1 MYLIQ
6 RKLAGHDVP
15 YSLPPS
21 LIPPSLRASML
32 EQSPFSPASV
42 QTHAE
47 PVVNLLELEDTPP
60 PSATHSQSMLKPQT
74 TGPMSSTSRHAVPQ
88 VPDNDPFSVPT
99 QTCKLNSQILSCDQS
114 LTRPAANHDFF
125 NDDISPL
132 HDQSAEIGNVRN
144 QLSSTEKSVSAAKL
158 ERQTLEQTLADQAVQ
173 LSTLQTQLSSAKASY
188 ETEMSLLSTL
198 KDRRSA
204 QLSEIRKTREELIRA
219 ESDLSAIRVEKAE
232 IEGVF
237 LRDKE
242 EARDLHR
249 RMVETGQQADA
260 LKADVEKL
268 KKEAKQQRGLLAI
281 ARKQLTSKEME
292 KAKAEKEHEE
302 AVAEITILNEEKNAL
317 DAEVASVDSSPA
329 PKPTMGSSESLV
341 FAAAQ
346 PLPVSPD
353 LSQSVKSSNNPFERL
368 AKTTTPPTPRSQS
381 PFLGLVSSP
390 SPSHS
395 DPSNGRIS
403 PPLATPATLNAERKS
418 STITEQL
425 QPPAHSSSTGVDLT
439 PLQIGDAQERTLT
452 PNEDFVT
459 PPTSAIRM
467 ATSDSTS
474 SAAVKFPALEG
485 VSTPFTSVPEA
496 SSPPPILPNS
506 ISDETDLNSR
516 LDELGGE
523 ESDSDY
529 ESEMEDKGAP
539 AKPLLNGNT
548 NGNTDPV
555 SSPHPDVGSVT
566 PALKGSTSP
575 QPGAL
580 SGADLFDEIFETS
593 APQPQPQVPA
603 EEKSLFDAFVPSSDK
618 PKTSIDAKPAEDTP
632 RVAGVDEFDK
642 TLNSFPPVTSSGPT
656 DFFSDSF
663 GDNFDFDAAK
673 VDFPTI
679 PVGTTQTQQQA
690 ATFDNLFST
699 SNVTAPAAGSADP
712 PSLPLGQ
719 FDATFNDI
727 FDNLEA
733 GPSTTRNKSS
743 DTEAPS
749 VVSTT
754 AASAASP
761 VPSNEDSM
769 PGAFPSQPV
778 SPITSIT
785 STEKEKAPPVGSPK
799 PRVTT
804 PNKDTFE
811 KVKEPH
817 RHRLSVSTRLVFQGL
832 EFIFLLD

>member
-1 MYLIQ
+1 VVKLIT
-6 RKLAGHDVP
+6 
-15 YSLPPS
+15 Y
-21 LIPPSLRASML
+21 
-32 EQSPFSPASV
+32 
-42 QTHAE
+42 
-47 PVVNLLELEDTPP
+47 
-60 PSATHSQSMLKPQT
+60 
-74 TGPMSSTSRHAVPQ
+74 
-88 VPDNDPFSVPT
+88 
-99 QTCKLNSQILSCDQS
+99 
-114 LTRPAANHDFF
+114 PAANPDLFS
-125 NDDISPL
+125 DDISPL

-144 QLSSTEKSVSAAKL
+144 QLSSTEKSVSAAKE
-158 ERQTLEQTLADQAVQ
+158 ERQTLEQTMADQSVQ

-188 ETEMSLLSTL
+188 ETEMSLLSNL

-204 QLSEIRKTREELIRA
+204 QLTEIRKTREELIRA

-242 EARDLHR
+242 EARDLHK
-249 RMVETGQQADA
+249 RMVETGQQADS
-260 LKADVEKL
+260 LKADVGKL

-281 ARKQLTSKEME
+281 ARKQLSSKEME
-292 KAKAEKEHEE
+292 KLKAEKEHEE
-302 AVAEITILNEEKNAL
+302 AVGEVTTLIEEKNAL
-317 DAEVASVDSSPA
+317 DAEVASVDSPPA
-329 PKPTMGSSESLV
+329 PHPTMDSLTSSESLV

-368 AKTTTPPTPRSQS
+368 AKTTTSPTPRSQS

-395 DPSNGRIS
+395 DSPNGRIS
-403 PPLATPATLNAERKS
+403 PPLGVEATPLSGGNGGVATLNAERKS

-425 QPPAHSSSTGVDLT
+425 PVPVHSSGTGVDLT
-439 PLQIGDAQERTLT
+439 PLQIGDAQERTPT

-459 PPTSAIRM
+459 PPTSAIRV

-474 SAAVKFPALEG
+474 SAAVKFPALED
-485 VSTPFTSVPEA
+485 VSTPFASVPT
-496 SSPPPILPNS
+496 SPPPILPNS
-506 ISDETDLNSR
+506 LSEETDLSSR
-516 LDELGGE
+516 LDEHDGDD
-523 ESDSDY
+523 SDSD
-529 ESEMEDKGAP
+529 EGEVEDKSVP
-539 AKPLLNGNT
+539 ANSLSNGNT

-555 SSPHPDVGSVT
+555 SSSPRPDVGSVT
-566 PALKGSTSP
+566 PALNDSTSP
-575 QPGAL
+575 QPGAV

-593 APQPQPQVPA
+593 APPQVTA
-603 EEKSLFDAFVPSSDK
+603 EEKTSLFDVFMSSPDK
-618 PKTSIDAKPAEDTP
+618 PKTSIDSKLAEDAP

-642 TLNSFPPVTSSGPT
+642 TLNSFPPVTSPATGPT

-673 VDFPTI
+673 VEFSTI
-679 PVGTTQTQQQA
+679 PVDTTQTQQQS

-699 SNVTAPAAGSADP
+699 SNVSAPAPSGADP

-727 FDNLEA
+727 FDNLDA

-743 DTEAPS
+743 ETEASFVP
-749 VVSTT
+749 TT

-778 SPITSIT
+778 SPITSII
-785 STEKEKAPPVGSPK
+785 SADREKVPPVGSPK

-804 PNKDTFE
+804 PNKDNFE

-817 RHRLSVSTRLVFQGL
+817 RHRLSVSTRRLSRTRTHLIHKIKLPFRKKKQPAPMPASTPPLPEPPIKELQRQKAGEDDVEPVKQLMAMGFNRDQAVAAL
-832 EFIFLLD
+832 EKYDYNVPRALNNLLGTR